1 MSVEKGDACM
11 FWNAKNNSV
20 SIDGTDM
27 YYVSFGKGNSDLII
41 IPGLGDGLA
50 TVKGMAI
57 LLSIIYRVYTSDYKV
72 FVFSRKNN
80 LEEGYTTRDMA
91 RDLAEAIKLLGI
103 GKAKVVGISQGGMIA
118 QYLAI
123 DYPEL
128 VEKLVLAVT
137 SSRKNEMLEEVVSN
151 WITLANKKDY
161 KSLVIDTIEKTYSES
176 YLKRYNIFYPFI
188 GLMYKSKDSKR
199 FIIQAKACIS
209 HDAYSELEKI
219 LCPTLIIGG
228 ENDKIVGVDAS
239 IEIADKIRNSELYIY
254 KGLGHGTYEEAKD
267 FNSRVLDYLREQVS

>member
-1 MSVEKGDACM
+1 M

-151 WITLANKKDY
+151 WITLANKK
-161 KSLVIDTIEKTYSES
+161 TT
-176 YLKRYNIFYPFI
+176 
-188 GLMYKSKDSKR
+188 
-199 FIIQAKACIS
+199 KAW
-209 HDAYSELEKI
+209 
-219 LCPTLIIGG
+219 
-228 ENDKIVGVDAS
+228 
-239 IEIADKIRNSELYIY
+239 
-254 KGLGHGTYEEAKD
+254 
-267 FNSRVLDYLREQVS
+267 